1 MKKSLN
7 IVLVLTLITAFSG
20 AFLAYWDRH
29 TGPFIA
35 ENKRIE
41 LEKAI
46 ASVLPT
52 HDAYTTRLIDRR
64 TYYIATN
71 KGEPVGTCFRVLG
84 PGFQGNIAIMVGVKP
99 DLTEITGI
107 KTLEQIETP
116 GLGTKII
123 TDPANK
129 EDPRWFPKQFVGLV
143 IDKAI
148 TVLKNKKAVGPHQIT
163 AITGATITSKAV
175 AKIISKGVSKYRQE
189 WEEHVLGK
197 ED

>member
-1 MKKSLN
+1 MKSSLI
-7 IVLVLTLITAFSG
+7 IVAVLTLITASSG
-20 AFLAYWDRH
+20 AFLAFWDKH
-29 TGPFIA
+29 TAPFIA

-46 ASVLPT
+46 ASVLPK
-52 HDAYTTRLIDRR
+52 HDAYTTRLVDRR
-64 TYYIATN
+64 TFYIATN
-71 KGEPVGTCFRVLG
+71 KGEPVGTCFRVFG

-123 TDPANK
+123 TDSANK
-129 EDPRWFPKQFVGLV
+129 ADPKWFPKQFVGLI

-175 AKIISKGVSKYRQE
+175 AKIVSKGVAKHRHE
-189 WEEHVLGK
+189 WNEHVLGL